1 MFLLPATQST
11 LSLDLLLPQLEQS
24 PSPVLEP
31 VLELCVPVPGCP
43 ACQPEECGRAGL
55 VESWSPAAL
64 ATAYPQ
70 LPCQTGAAGSR
81 DFITAWRKGTLMSE
95 RGGKQLIL
103 VLEGFSTS
111 ECSLVPKSLSFFF
124 FLVIFHMQAFMH
136 CMASLEHSTL
146 FLPWFR
152 VRLLQSFF
160 FPSFKNLVDGCFPI
174 QKLYQPA
181 CVNS

>member
-103 VLEGFSTS
+103 VLEGFATS

-124 FLVIFHMQAFMH
+124 FFSNFSYASIHALHGFFGAFHTVPPLVQGQ
-136 CMASLEHSTL
+136 TPPVL
-146 FLPWFR
+146 FLS
-152 VRLLQSFF
+152 LLQKFSGWMF
-160 FPSFKNLVDGCFPI
+160 SYTEA
-174 QKLYQPA
+174 YQPA

>member
-1 MFLLPATQST
+1 MSSDLPAGFTAFHSLKGWEVFLLPATQST

-24 PSPVLEP
+24 PSPALEP

-70 LPCQTGAAGSR
+70 LPCQTGAAGS
-81 DFITAWRKGTLMSE
+81 
-95 RGGKQLIL
+95 GKQLIL

-124 FLVIFHMQAFMH
+124 FF
-136 CMASLEHSTL
+136 
-146 FLPWFR
+146 
-152 VRLLQSFF
+152 
-160 FPSFKNLVDGCFPI
+160 
-174 QKLYQPA
+174 
-181 CVNS
+181 